1 MNLMDKKRVAVIFG
15 GVSPEHEVS
24 VITGLQALEN
34 LDKEKF
40 EGIPVYV
47 SKNGELFTG
56 DNLLKIETYR
66 NLLAIPQK
74 SQRAQPYLD
83 SKEKGLQRTNNS
95 LIPLKQKIIDIDVI
109 FPCFHGGT
117 GENGAFQGF
126 FELTNIPYVGSG
138 VLASATGMDKVV
150 TKQLFEQVGLLI
162 TKYYWFYRSNWDKN
176 QSKVL
181 KDIKQ
186 KLTFPLFVKP
196 ANAGSSIGVAKV
208 KNDEELENAIEVALL
223 FDRKVIV
230 EEVFEGREINISV
243 MGNNGRELETSVC
256 EEVFPS
262 KDLLSYDDKYNSEN
276 GKAKGMAS
284 ATRKI
289 PADLTPEIEAKIQSM
304 AKLAYQTLDSSGL
317 ARIDFMFNEKKNQII
332 ILEVNT
338 IPGSLSFYLWEPKGI
353 KFKELLTHLIEL
365 ALERHEDAK
374 RNTTSFPTNIL
385 EHFNPQGKV
394 SKI

>member
-1 MNLMDKKRVAVIFG
+1 MNKKRVAVIFG
-15 GVSPEHEVS
+15 GISPEHEVS

-40 EGIPVYV
+40 VGIPVYV

-56 DNLLKIETYR
+56 DNLLKIETYK
-66 NLLAIPQK
+66 NLLAISDK

-83 SKEKGLQRTNNS
+83 SKEKGLQSTS
-95 LIPLKQKIIDIDVI
+95 HKLIPLRQKLINIDFI
-109 FPCFHGGT
+109 FPCFHGGF

-126 FELTNIPYVGSG
+126 FDLTDIPYVGSG
-138 VLASATGMDKVV
+138 VLASATSFDKVV
-150 TKQLFEQVGLLI
+150 TKQLFEKAGLSI
-162 TKYYWFYRSNWDKN
+162 TKYYWFYRKNWEKDQTKI
-176 QSKVL
+176 L
-181 KDIKQ
+181 KEIKQ
-186 KLTFPLFVKP
+186 QLTFPLFVKP
-196 ANAGSSIGVAKV
+196 ANAGSSIGVTKV
-208 KNDEELENAIEVALL
+208 KNDEELQNAIEVALL
-223 FDRKVIV
+223 FDRKVIA
-230 EEVFEGREINISV
+230 EEAFEGREINISV
-243 MGNNGRELETSVC
+243 MGNSGSDLETSVC

-284 ATRKI
+284 AARKI
-289 PADLTPEIEAKIQSM
+289 PASLKPEIEEKIQSM
-304 AKLAYQTLDSSGL
+304 AKLAYETLNCSGL
-317 ARIDFMFNEKKNQII
+317 ARIDFMYNEKKNQII

-353 KFKELLTHLIEL
+353 NFKDLLTKLIDL
-365 ALERHEDAK
+365 GLERHEDAK

-385 EHFNPQGKV
+385 EHFNPRGKA